1 MVGGSDRLR
10 SGLIAAELVLR
21 AASLTEVENVKPLCI
36 KGFTRLTNG
45 RYDTVVHCTISA
57 DNLKRLRKI
66 NRKGCNK
73 R

>member
-45 RYDTVVHCTISA
+45 RYDTVVQRRGIQWRRGYI
-57 DNLKRLRKI
+57 L
-66 NRKGCNK
+66 
-73 R
+73 